1 MFKHDPFFCILPWV
15 HMHTWPN
22 QQVSVCCL
30 SPHGKHVGDASKDT
44 LQTIWNNEHYKSIR
58 KDFLNG
64 KVPSNC
70 RSCYQNNRNRE
81 QAHCKTFNK

>member
-1 MFKHDPFFCILPWV
+1 MFKQDPFFCILPWV

-30 SPHGKHVGDASKDT
+30 SPHGNHVGDASKDT

-58 KDFLNG
+58 KDF
-64 KVPSNC
+64 
-70 RSCYQNNRNRE
+70 
-81 QAHCKTFNK
+81 